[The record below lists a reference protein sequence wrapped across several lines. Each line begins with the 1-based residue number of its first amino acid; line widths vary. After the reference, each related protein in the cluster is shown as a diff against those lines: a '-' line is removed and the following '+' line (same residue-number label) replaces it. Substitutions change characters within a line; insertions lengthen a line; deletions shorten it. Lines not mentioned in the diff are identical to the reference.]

1 MATDKQIEAS
11 RRNGAR
17 SHGPVT
23 PEGKQ
28 QSSRNATK
36 HGLCSR
42 RMLLP
47 DESPE
52 KLRELE
58 IFWLRQLWP
67 QTQAERELV
76 LNVASAAWRMQRY
89 ERLEASVM
97 SIEMATHPEDPE
109 AAGRAFLSLANNGRG
124 LDLINRYA
132 TRARHEFEHAL
143 ATYHETVRLR
153 RREMSH
159 DRVDRN
165 DDDYI
170 DKWGVQPRGYSRVY
184 WGQELDHLPNE
195 PGFTGIIPDA
205 PPDEDE
211 QAA

>member
-58 IFWLRQLWP
+58 VFWLRQLWP
-67 QTQAERELV
+67 QTHAERELV

-109 AAGRAFLSLANNGRG
+109 AAGRAFLSLANTGRG

-132 TRARHEFEHAL
+132 TRARREFEHAL
-143 ATYHETVRLR
+143 ETYHETVRLR
-153 RREMSH
+153 RKEMSR
-159 DRVDRN
+159 DKVDMSN
-165 DDDYI
+165 EDYKE
-170 DKWGVQPRGYSRVY
+170 KWGIGQEGYCNGY
-184 WGQELDHLPNE
+184 WGQELDDLPNE
-195 PGFTGIIPDA
+195 PGFTGIIPD
-205 PPDEDE
+205 PPVDEDE